1 VANAEAMP
9 NRISHNVSL
18 TPELS
23 RFIGGQIASGRY
35 QNTSEVVRAA
45 LRLLQTQETAQA
57 EGPRPIRASRGR
69 HVSR

>member
-1 VANAEAMP
+1 MP

-35 QNTSEVVRAA
+35 QNTSEVIRAA
-45 LRLLQTQETAQA
+45 LRLLQTHEIPQA
-57 EGPRPIRASRGR
+57 EEPRPARAPRGR
-69 HVSR
+69 HARK

>member
-1 VANAEAMP
+1 MP
-9 NRISHNVSL
+9 NRMSHNVSL

-45 LRLLQTQETAQA
+45 LRLLQIQETPQVEKA
-57 EGPRPIRASRGR
+57 RPARAPRGR
-69 HVSR
+69 HVSK

>member
-1 VANAEAMP
+1 MGRSMP

-35 QNTSEVVRAA
+35 QSTSEVVRAA
-45 LRLLQTQETAQA
+45 LRLLQNQEIPQA
-57 EGPRPIRASRGR
+57 DQPRPTQAPRGR
-69 HVSR
+69 HVGK

>member
-1 VANAEAMP
+1 MGRSMP

-45 LRLLQTQETAQA
+45 LRLFEERERRSERHREKAA
-57 EGPRPIRASRGR
+57 ARGER
-69 HVSR
+69 NAR

>member
-1 VANAEAMP
+1 MP

-35 QNTSEVVRAA
+35 QTTSEVVRAA
-45 LRLLQTQETAQA
+45 LRLLQNQEIPQA
-57 EGPRPIRASRGR
+57 EKARPARAPRGR
-69 HVSR
+69 HGGQ

>member
-1 VANAEAMP
+1 MGRSMP

-45 LRLLQTQETAQA
+45 LRLLQAQELPQA
-57 EGPRPIRASRGR
+57 EEPRPARAPRGR

>member
-1 VANAEAMP
+1 MP

-45 LRLLQTQETAQA
+45 LRLLQTQEISQT
-57 EGPRPIRASRGR
+57 EKSRPVRAPRGR
-69 HVSR
+69 HVSK

>member
-1 VANAEAMP
+1 MANAEAMP

-45 LRLLQTQETAQA
+45 LRLLTQETAQA

>member
-1 VANAEAMP
+1 MAAAMP

-45 LRLLQTQETAQA
+45 LRLLQLQELPQA
-57 EGPRPIRASRGR
+57 EEPRPTRAPRGR
-69 HVSR
+69 HVSK

>member
-1 VANAEAMP
+1 MGRFMP

-35 QNTSEVVRAA
+35 QSTSEVVRAA
-45 LRLLQTQETAQA
+45 LRLLQDQEIPQA
-57 EGPRPIRASRGR
+57 GQPRPARAPRGR
-69 HVSR
+69 HASK